1 MSEQTKG
8 AFFRLPAG
16 TKDYLWWWIDIKD
29 KSDIGNCFNQ
39 SKSATPLLKTL
50 PFDNAFDNQSDKL
63 VTENVAFADHGSC
76 FLSDIVQ
83 YPHFS
88 LANAKTQYILM
99 F

>member
-1 MSEQTKG
+1 MSEQATG
-8 AFFRLPAG
+8 AFFRLPTD

-63 VTENVAFADHGSC
+63 VTENVAFA
-76 FLSDIVQ
+76 VQ

-88 LANAKTQYILM
+88 LANAKTQTQYILM